1 MPVALANV
9 RSELLPGLFD
19 VRGSYDMIP
28 RQWDKVFKT
37 HKSNMAVERST
48 QMAFVALPF
57 LKDEGAATQFD
68 NNAGERF
75 TWAFIH
81 IEVAL
86 GYAITRK
93 AIDDLLYKAQFNPTN
108 LKLQEAFAQFKE
120 IQAANILNL
129 GTTIL
134 PQNAGVGDG
143 VALFSTAHPY
153 DGGTWANTSATPKS
167 LNESTMLA
175 DMTNVRTQFVNERGL
190 RILARARRL
199 IVPPNLEAVAIRL
212 TKTELR
218 PGTADNDVNA
228 ILTLSGGLPEGFIV
242 LDFLTSNFAWF
253 LTTNIEGLIHMLR
266 IPYESDMWV
275 DNVTDNLLVKSYER
289 YSFGYND
296 PRAAWGE
303 FPTS

>member
-1 MPVALANV
+1 MPVALANI

-19 VRGSYDMIP
+19 VRGSYEQIP

-48 QMAFVALPF
+48 QMAFVGLPF

-75 TWAFIH
+75 TWAFVH

-93 AIDDLLYKAQFNPTN
+93 AIDDNLYKSQFNPTN

-120 IQAANILNL
+120 IQGANVLNL
-129 GTTIL
+129 GNVYNSAQI
-134 PQNAGVGDG
+134 GDG
-143 VALFSTAHPY
+143 KALFATDHPA
-153 DGGTWANTSATPKS
+153 DGTTWANTSATPKS
-167 LNESTMLA
+167 LNESSLLA
-175 DMTNVRTQFVNERGL
+175 DMTNVRTSFINERGL
-190 RILARARRL
+190 RILSRARRL
-199 IVPPNLEAVAIRL
+199 VVPPNLEQVAIRL
-212 TKTELR
+212 CKTELR

-266 IPYESDMWV
+266 IPYESDLWV
-275 DNVTDNLLVKSYER
+275 DNITDNLLVKAYER
-289 YSFGYND
+289 YSFGFND

-303 FPTS
+303 HHSP

>member
-1 MPVALANV
+1 MPIALASI

-19 VRGSYDMIP
+19 VRGSYEMIP
-28 RQWDKVFKT
+28 KQWDKVFKT
-37 HKSNMAVERST
+37 HKSAMAVERST

-75 TWAFIH
+75 TWAFVH

-93 AIDDLLYKAQFNPTN
+93 AIDDNLYKAQFNPTN

-120 IQAANILNL
+120 IQGANVLNL
-129 GTTIL
+129 GNVYNSSQI
-134 PQNAGVGDG
+134 GDG
-143 VALFSTAHPY
+143 KALFAVDHPW
-153 DGGTWANTSATPKS
+153 DQGTWANTSSVPKS
-167 LNESTMLA
+167 LNESSLLA
-175 DMTNVRTQFVNERGL
+175 VMANVRSQFVNERGL
-190 RILARARRL
+190 KILARARKL
-199 IVPPNLEAVAIRL
+199 IVPVNLQPVAIRL
-212 TKTELR
+212 LKTELR

-228 ILTLSGGLPEGFIV
+228 ILTTSGGLPEGFLV
-242 LDFLTSNFAWF
+242 MDFLTSNFAWF
-253 LTTNIEGLIHMLR
+253 VTTNIEGLIHMLR

-275 DNVTDNLLVKSYER
+275 DNITDNLLVKAYER
-289 YSFGYND
+289 YSFGYNH

>member
-1 MPVALANV
+1 
-9 RSELLPGLFD
+9 
-19 VRGSYDMIP
+19 MIP

-37 HKSNMAVERST
+37 HKSAMAVERST

-75 TWAFIH
+75 TWAFVH

-93 AIDDLLYKAQFNPTN
+93 AIDDNLYKAQFNPTN
-108 LKLQEAFAQFKE
+108 LKLQESFAQFKE
-120 IQAANILNL
+120 IQGANVLNL
-129 GTTIL
+129 GNVYNSSQI
-134 PQNAGVGDG
+134 GDG
-143 VALFSTAHPY
+143 QALFSTAHPW
-153 DGGTWANTSATPKS
+153 DQGTWANTSATPKS
-167 LNESTMLA
+167 LNESSLLA
-175 DMTNVRTQFVNERGL
+175 VMANVRSNFVNERGL
-190 RILARARRL
+190 KIMARARRL
-199 IVPPNLEAVAIRL
+199 VVPVNLQPVAIRL
-212 TKTELR
+212 LKTDLR

-228 ILTLSGGLPEGFIV
+228 ILTTSGGLPEGFLV
-242 LDFLTSNFAWF
+242 MDFLTSNFAWF
-253 LTTNIEGLIHMLR
+253 VTTNIEGLIHMMR

-275 DNVTDNLLVKSYER
+275 DNITDNLLVKAYER

-303 FPTS
+303 YPTS

>member
-1 MPVALANV
+1 MPVALANI

-37 HKSNMAVERST
+37 HKSQMAVERST
-48 QMAFVALPF
+48 QMAFVALPY

-68 NNAGERF
+68 NAAGERF
-75 TWAFIH
+75 TWAFVH

-93 AIDDLLYKAQFNPTN
+93 AIDDNLYKQQFNPTN

-129 GTTIL
+129 GTTYNSAQI
-134 PQNAGVGDG
+134 GDG
-143 VALFSTAHPY
+143 VAFFSTSHPY
-153 DGGTWANTSATPKS
+153 DGGTWANTSSVPKS
-167 LNESTMLA
+167 LNEATLLA
-175 DMTNVRTQFVNERGL
+175 DMTNVRVQFVNERGL
-190 RILARARRL
+190 RILARARKL
-199 IVPPNLEAVAIRL
+199 VVPPNLEGIAIRL

-228 ILTLSGGLPEGFIV
+228 ILSLSGGLPEGFIV
-242 LDFLTSNFAWF
+242 MDFLTSNFAWF
-253 LTTNIEGLIHMLR
+253 LTTNIEGMIHMLR

-275 DNVTDNLLVKSYER
+275 DNVTDNLLVKAYER
-289 YSFGYND
+289 YSFGIND

-303 FPTS
+303 FPTA

>member
-1 MPVALANV
+1 MPVSLANI

-28 RQWDKVFKT
+28 RQWDKVFKV
-37 HKSNMAVERST
+37 HQSKMAVERST
-48 QMAFVALPF
+48 QMAFVALPY

-93 AIDDLLYKAQFNPTN
+93 AIDDNLYKQQFNPTN

-120 IQAANILNL
+120 IQAANVLNT
-129 GTTIL
+129 GNTY
-134 PQNAGVGDG
+134 NASVIGDG
-143 VALFSTAHPY
+143 VALFSTAHPF
-153 DGGTWANTSATPKS
+153 DGGTWANTSTVPKS
-167 LNESTMLA
+167 LNESTLLA
-175 DMTNVRTQFVNERGL
+175 NMTNVRQQFVNERGL
-190 RILARARRL
+190 RILSRARRL
-199 IVPPNLEAVAIRL
+199 VVPPNLEAIAIRL
-212 TKTELR
+212 CKTELR

-253 LTTNIEGLIHMLR
+253 LTTNVEGLILMQR
-266 IPYESDMWV
+266 IAYESDMWV
-275 DNVTDNLLVKSYER
+275 DNITDNLLVKSYER
-289 YSFGYND
+289 YSVNYND

-303 FPTS
+303 FPSS

>member
-1 MPVALANV
+1 
-9 RSELLPGLFD
+9 
-19 VRGSYDMIP
+19 MIP
-28 RQWDKVFKT
+28 RQWDKVFT
-37 HKSNMAVERST
+37 TRKSNLAVERST
-48 QMAFVALPF
+48 QMAFTALPF

-81 IEVAL
+81 IEVSL
-86 GYAITRK
+86 GYSITRK
-93 AIDDLLYKAQFNPTN
+93 AIDDNIYKAQFNPTN

-129 GTTIL
+129 GTTYQASII
-134 PQNAGVGDG
+134 GDG
-143 VALFSTAHPY
+143 QALFSTAHPF
-153 DGGTWANTSATPKS
+153 DGGTWANTSTVPKS
-167 LNESTMLA
+167 LNESTLLA
-175 DMTNVRTQFVNERGL
+175 DMTNVRVQFVNERGL
-190 RILARARRL
+190 RILSRARRL
-199 IVPPNLEAVAIRL
+199 IVPPNLEPIAIRL

-218 PGTADNDVNA
+218 PGVADNDVNA

-275 DNVTDNLLVKSYER
+275 DNVTDNLLVKAYER

-303 FPTS
+303 FATS

>member
-1 MPVALANV
+1 MPVALANI

-28 RQWDKVFKT
+28 RQWDRVFKT
-37 HKSNMAVERST
+37 HTSKMAVERST

-57 LKDEGAATQFD
+57 LKDEGAATEFD
-68 NNAGERF
+68 NNAGERV
-75 TWAFIH
+75 TWAFVH
-81 IEVAL
+81 LEVAL
-86 GYAITRK
+86 GYVITRK
-93 AIDDLLYKAQFNPTN
+93 AIDDNLYKQQFQPTN
-108 LKLQEAFAQFKE
+108 LKLAEAFAQFKE

-129 GTTIL
+129 GNVF
-134 PQNAGVGDG
+134 NATQIGDG
-143 VALFSTAHPY
+143 VALFSVSHPF
-153 DGGTWANTSATPKS
+153 DGGTWANTSSTPKS
-167 LNESTMLA
+167 LNESTLLA
-175 DMTNVRTQFVNERGL
+175 NMTNVRTQFVNERGL
-190 RILARARRL
+190 RILSRARRL
-199 IVPPNLEAVAIRL
+199 IVPPNLEAIAIRL

-228 ILTLSGGLPEGFIV
+228 VHTLSGGLPEGFIV

-253 LTTNIEGLIHMLR
+253 LGTNIEGLIHMLR

-275 DNVTDNLLVKSYER
+275 DNITDNLLVKSYER

-303 FPTS
+303 YPLA

>member
-1 MPVALANV
+1 MPIALASI

-19 VRGSYDMIP
+19 VRGSYEMIP
-28 RQWDKVFKT
+28 RQWDKVFTT
-37 HKSNMAVERST
+37 HKSAMAVERST

-75 TWAFIH
+75 TWAFVH

-93 AIDDLLYKAQFNPTN
+93 AIDDNLYK
-108 LKLQEAFAQFKE
+108 AQFKE
-120 IQAANILNL
+120 IQGANVLNL
-129 GTTIL
+129 GNVYNSSQI
-134 PQNAGVGDG
+134 GDG
-143 VALFSTAHPY
+143 VALFSTAHPW
-153 DGGTWANTSATPKS
+153 DQGTWANTSATPKS
-167 LNESTMLA
+167 LNESSLLA
-175 DMTNVRTQFVNERGL
+175 NMANVRTNFVNERGL
-190 RILARARRL
+190 KILARARRL
-199 IVPPNLEAVAIRL
+199 VIPVALEPVGIRL

-228 ILTLSGGLPEGFIV
+228 ILTTSGGLPEGMLV
-242 LDFLTSNFAWF
+242 MDFLTSNFAWF
-253 LTTNIEGLIHMLR
+253 LTTNIDGLIHMLR

-275 DNVTDNLLVKSYER
+275 DNITDNLLVKAYER

-303 FPTS
+303 FATS

>member
-1 MPVALANV
+1 MPVALANI

-37 HKSNMAVERST
+37 HTSNMAVERST

-68 NNAGERF
+68 NAAGERF
-75 TWAFIH
+75 TWAFVH

-93 AIDDLLYKAQFNPTN
+93 AIDDNLYKQQFNPTN

-120 IQAANILNL
+120 IQAANVLNL
-129 GTTIL
+129 GQTYVTSQI
-134 PQNAGVGDG
+134 GDG

-153 DGGTWANTSATPKS
+153 DGGTWANTSTVAKA
-167 LNESTMLA
+167 LNESTLLA

-199 IVPPNLEAVAIRL
+199 VVPPNLEAVAIRL

-218 PGTADNDVNA
+218 PGSADNDVNA

-275 DNVTDNLLVKSYER
+275 DNITDNLLVKSYER
-289 YSFGYND
+289 YSFGIND

-303 FPTS
+303 FPSA

>member
-1 MPVALANV
+1 
-9 RSELLPGLFD
+9 
-19 VRGSYDMIP
+19 MIP
-28 RQWDKVFKT
+28 RQWDKVFT
-37 HKSNMAVERST
+37 TRKSNLAVERST
-48 QMAFVALPF
+48 QMAFTALPY

-75 TWAFIH
+75 TWAFVH
-81 IEVAL
+81 LEVAL

-93 AIDDLLYKAQFNPTN
+93 SIDDNIYKSQFNPTN

-129 GTTIL
+129 GQTYVSSII
-134 PQNAGVGDG
+134 GDG
-143 VALFSTAHPY
+143 QPLFSVLHPF
-153 DGGTWANTSATPKS
+153 DAGTWANSSATPKS
-167 LNESTMLA
+167 LNESTLLA
-175 DMTNVRTQFVNERGL
+175 NMTNVRVQFVNERGL
-190 RILARARRL
+190 RILSRARRL
-199 IVPPNLEAVAIRL
+199 IVPPNLEPIAIRL
-212 TKTELR
+212 TKSELR

-242 LDFLTSNFAWF
+242 MDFLTSNFAWF

-266 IPYESDMWV
+266 IPYESDLWV
-275 DNVTDNLLVKSYER
+275 DNVTDNLLCKAYER

-303 FPTS
+303 FPLS

>member
-1 MPVALANV
+1 MPIALASI

-19 VRGSYDMIP
+19 VRGSYEMIP

-37 HKSNMAVERST
+37 HKSAMAVERST

-75 TWAFIH
+75 TWAFVH

-93 AIDDLLYKAQFNPTN
+93 AIDDNLYKAQFNPTN

-120 IQAANILNL
+120 IQGANVLNL
-129 GTTIL
+129 GNVYNSSQI
-134 PQNAGVGDG
+134 GDG
-143 VALFSTAHPY
+143 VALFSTAHPW
-153 DGGTWANTSATPKS
+153 DQGTWANTSATPKS
-167 LNESTMLA
+167 LNETSLLA
-175 DMTNVRTQFVNERGL
+175 VMANVRSNFVNERGL
-190 RILARARRL
+190 KIMARARKL
-199 IVPPNLEAVAIRL
+199 IVPVNLQPVAIRL
-212 TKTELR
+212 LKTELR

-228 ILTLSGGLPEGFIV
+228 ILTTSGGLPEGFLV
-242 LDFLTSNFAWF
+242 MDFLTSNFAWF
-253 LTTNIEGLIHMLR
+253 VTTNIEGLIHMMR

-275 DNVTDNLLVKSYER
+275 DNITDNLLVKAYER

-303 FPTS
+303 FPSS

>member
-1 MPVALANV
+1 MPIALANI

-28 RQWDKVFKT
+28 RQWDKVFTT
-37 HKSNMAVERST
+37 HRSNMAVERST
-48 QMAFVALPF
+48 QMAFTYLPF

-68 NNAGERF
+68 NQAGERF
-75 TWAFIH
+75 QWAFVH
-81 IEVAL
+81 LEVAL

-93 AIDDLLYKAQFNPTN
+93 AIDDNLYKAQFNPTN

-120 IQAANILNL
+120 IQGANILNL
-129 GTTIL
+129 GNVY
-134 PQNAGVGDG
+134 QNSIIGDG
-143 VALFSTAHPY
+143 VALFSTAHPF
-153 DGGTWANTSATPKS
+153 DTGTWANTSTTPKS
-167 LNESTMLA
+167 LNESTLLA
-175 DMTNVRTQFVNERGL
+175 NMTNVRTQFVNERGL
-190 RILARARRL
+190 RILSRARRL
-199 IVPPNLEAVAIRL
+199 IVPPNLEAIAIRL
-212 TKTELR
+212 MKTELR

-228 ILTLSGGLPEGFIV
+228 ILTLSGGLPEGHIV

-266 IPYESDMWV
+266 IPYESDLWV
-275 DNVTDNLLVKSYER
+275 DNITDNLLVKAYER

-296 PRAAWGE
+296 PRAVWGE

>member
-1 MPVALANV
+1 MIDARRISKRPQRPSSRPV
-9 RSELLPGLFD
+9 RCPWLLRHDPATVGQGL
-19 VRGSYDMIP
+19 
-28 RQWDKVFKT
+28 
-37 HKSNMAVERST
+37 HHAH
-48 QMAFVALPF
+48 
-57 LKDEGAATQFD
+57 
-68 NNAGERF
+68 AGERF
-75 TWAFIH
+75 TWAFVH
-81 IEVAL
+81 LEVAL

-93 AIDDLLYKAQFNPTN
+93 AIDDMLYKAQFNPTN

-120 IQAANILNL
+120 IQGANILNL
-129 GTTIL
+129 GTTYQQSII
-134 PQNAGVGDG
+134 GDG
-143 VALFSTAHPY
+143 QALFSTAHPY
-153 DGGTWANTSATPKS
+153 DGGTWANTSSTPKS
-167 LNESTMLA
+167 LNESTLLA

-199 IVPPNLEAVAIRL
+199 VVPPNLEAIAIRL

-228 ILTLSGGLPEGFIV
+228 ILTMSGGLPEGFIV

-253 LTTNIEGLIHMLR
+253 LTTNIEGLIHMMR

-275 DNVTDNLLVKSYER
+275 DNVTDNLLVKAYER

-296 PRAAWGE
+296 PRACWGE

>member
-1 MPVALANV
+1 
-9 RSELLPGLFD
+9 
-19 VRGSYDMIP
+19 
-28 RQWDKVFKT
+28 
-37 HKSNMAVERST
+37 MAVERST
-48 QMAFVALPF
+48 QMAFVGLPY

-68 NNAGERF
+68 NQAGERF
-75 TWAFIH
+75 TWAFVH

-93 AIDDLLYKAQFNPTN
+93 AIDDNLYKAQFNPTN

-120 IQAANILNL
+120 IQGANVLNL
-129 GTTIL
+129 GNVYNSAQI
-134 PQNAGVGDG
+134 GDG

-153 DGGTWANTSATPKS
+153 DGGTWANTSSTPKS
-167 LNESTMLA
+167 LNESSLLA
-175 DMTNVRTQFVNERGL
+175 DMTNVRTNFVNERGL
-190 RILARARRL
+190 RILSRARRL
-199 IVPPNLEAVAIRL
+199 VVPPNLEQVAIRL
-212 TKTELR
+212 CKTELR

-242 LDFLTSNFAWF
+242 MDFLTSSFAWF

-275 DNVTDNLLVKSYER
+275 DNITDNLLVKAYER
-289 YSFGYND
+289 YSFGLND

>member
-1 MPVALANV
+1 
-9 RSELLPGLFD
+9 LFD

-37 HKSNMAVERST
+37 HKSSMAVERST

-68 NNAGERF
+68 NAAGERF
-75 TWAFIH
+75 TWAFVH

-120 IQAANILNL
+120 IQAANIFNL
-129 GTTIL
+129 GTTYNSA
-134 PQNAGVGDG
+134 QVGDG
-143 VALFSTAHPY
+143 QPFFSPVHPF
-153 DGGTWANTSATPKS
+153 DGGTWANTSSVPKS
-167 LNESTMLA
+167 LNESTLLA
-175 DMTNVRTQFVNERGL
+175 DMTNVRVQFVNERGL

-199 IVPPNLEAVAIRL
+199 VVPPNLEGIAIRL

-228 ILTLSGGLPEGFIV
+228 ILTLSGGLPEGHIV

-275 DNVTDNLLVKSYER
+275 DNVTDNLLVKAYER
-289 YSFGYND
+289 YSFGIND

-303 FPTS
+303 FPTA

>member
-1 MPVALANV
+1 MPIALASI

-19 VRGSYDMIP
+19 VRGSYEMIP

-37 HKSNMAVERST
+37 HKSALAVERST

-75 TWAFIH
+75 TWAFVH

-93 AIDDLLYKAQFNPTN
+93 AIDDNLYKAQFNPTN

-120 IQAANILNL
+120 IQGANVLNL
-129 GTTIL
+129 GNVYNSSQI
-134 PQNAGVGDG
+134 GDG
-143 VALFSTAHPY
+143 KALFATDHPW
-153 DGGTWANTSATPKS
+153 DSGTWANTSSVPKW
-167 LNESTMLA
+167 LNEQSLLTVMA
-175 DMTNVRTQFVNERGL
+175 NVRSQFVNERGL
-190 RILARARRL
+190 KILARARRL
-199 IVPPNLEAVAIRL
+199 IVPVNLEPVAIRL
-212 TKTELR
+212 LKTELR
-218 PGTADNDVNA
+218 PGTANNDVNA
-228 ILTLSGGLPEGFIV
+228 ILSTSGGLPEGHLV
-242 LDFLTSNFAWF
+242 MDFLTSNYAWF
-253 LTTNIEGLIHMLR
+253 VTTNIEGLIHMLR

-275 DNVTDNLLVKSYER
+275 DNITDNLLVKAYER

-303 FPTS
+303 FPSS

>member
-1 MPVALANV
+1 MPVSLANI

-19 VRGSYDMIP
+19 VRGSYDMIS
-28 RQWDKVFKT
+28 RQWDKCFKT
-37 HKSNMAVERST
+37 HKSSMAVERST
-48 QMAFVALPF
+48 QMAFVALPY

-93 AIDDLLYKAQFNPTN
+93 AIDDNLYKAQFNPTN

-120 IQAANILNL
+120 IQAANVFNL
-129 GTTIL
+129 GQTY
-134 PQNAGVGDG
+134 NAQQVGDG
-143 VALFSTAHPY
+143 VAFFSTLHPY
-153 DGGTWANTSATPKS
+153 DGGTWANTSSTPKS
-167 LNESTMLA
+167 LNESTLLA
-175 DMTNVRTQFVNERGL
+175 DMTNVRTQFVNERGM
-190 RILARARRL
+190 RILSRARKL
-199 IVPPNLEAVAIRL
+199 IIPANLEAIAIRL

-228 ILTLSGGLPEGFIV
+228 ILSLSGGLPEGFIV

-266 IPYESDMWV
+266 IPYESDLWV
-275 DNVTDNLLVKSYER
+275 DNITDNLLVKAYER
-289 YSFGYND
+289 YSFGIND
-296 PRAAWGE
+296 PRSAWLE
-303 FPTS
+303 FPSS

>member
-1 MPVALANV
+1 MPVSLANI

-28 RQWDKVFKT
+28 RQWDKVFVT
-37 HKSNMAVERST
+37 HQSKMAVERST
-48 QMAFVALPF
+48 QMAFLALPY

-81 IEVAL
+81 VEVAL

-93 AIDDLLYKAQFNPTN
+93 AIDDNLYKAQFQPTN
-108 LKLQEAFAQFKE
+108 LKLAESFAQFKE
-120 IQAANILNL
+120 IQAANVLNN
-129 GTTIL
+129 GNVV
-134 PQNAGVGDG
+134 NAASIGDG

-153 DGGTWANTSATPKS
+153 DGGTWANTSTVAKS
-167 LNESTMLA
+167 LNESTLLA
-175 DMTNVRTQFVNERGL
+175 NMTNVRTQFVNERGL
-190 RILARARRL
+190 RILSRARRL
-199 IVPPNLEAVAIRL
+199 VVPPNLEAVAIRL
-212 TKTELR
+212 TKTQLR

-253 LTTNIEGLIHMLR
+253 LTTNIDGLIHMLR
-266 IPYESDMWV
+266 MPYESDMSV
-275 DNVTDNLLVKSYER
+275 DFVTDNLLVKSYER

-303 FPTS
+303 FPAS

>member
-1 MPVALANV
+1 MPVALASI

-19 VRGSYDMIP
+19 VRGSYEMIP

-37 HKSNMAVERST
+37 HKSAMAVERST

-75 TWAFIH
+75 TWAFVH

-93 AIDDLLYKAQFNPTN
+93 AIDDNLYKAQFNPTN
-108 LKLQEAFAQFKE
+108 LKLQEACAQFKE
-120 IQAANILNL
+120 IQGANVLNL
-129 GTTIL
+129 GNIYNNTQI
-134 PQNAGVGDG
+134 GDG
-143 VALFSTAHPY
+143 KALFAIDHPW
-153 DGGTWANTSATPKS
+153 DSGTWANTSAVPKS
-167 LNESTMLA
+167 LNESSLLA
-175 DMTNVRTQFVNERGL
+175 VMANVRSNFVNERGL
-190 RILARARRL
+190 KIMARARRL
-199 IVPPNLEAVAIRL
+199 VVPVNLQPVAIRL
-212 TKTELR
+212 LKTELR

-228 ILTLSGGLPEGFIV
+228 ILTTSGGLPEGFLV
-242 LDFLTSNFAWF
+242 MDFLTSNFAWF
-253 LTTNIEGLIHMLR
+253 VTTNIEGLIHMMR

-275 DNVTDNLLVKSYER
+275 DNITDNLLVKAYER

>member
-1 MPVALANV
+1 
-9 RSELLPGLFD
+9 
-19 VRGSYDMIP
+19 MIP

-37 HKSNMAVERST
+37 HQSKMAVERST
-48 QMAFVALPF
+48 QMAFVALPYI
-57 LKDEGAATQFD
+57 KNEGAATQFD

-75 TWAFIH
+75 TWAFVH
-81 IEVAL
+81 IEIGL

-93 AIDDLLYKAQFNPTN
+93 AIDDNLYKSQFQPTN
-108 LKLQEAFAQFKE
+108 LKLQEAYAQFKE
-120 IQAANILNL
+120 IQGANVLNL
-129 GTTIL
+129 GNVY
-134 PQNAGVGDG
+134 NASQIGDG

-167 LNESTMLA
+167 LNESSLLA
-175 DMTNVRTQFVNERGL
+175 NMTNVRTTFVNERGL
-190 RILARARRL
+190 RILSRARRL
-199 IVPPNLEAVAIRL
+199 VVPPQLEQVAIRL
-212 TKTELR
+212 CKTELR

-242 LDFLTSNFAWF
+242 LDFLTSPFAWF
-253 LTTNIEGLIHMLR
+253 LTTNIEGLIHMMR

-275 DNVTDNLLVKSYER
+275 DNITDNLLVKAYER

>member
-1 MPVALANV
+1 
-9 RSELLPGLFD
+9 
-19 VRGSYDMIP
+19 MIP

-48 QMAFVALPF
+48 QMAFVGLPF

-68 NNAGERF
+68 NGAGERF
-75 TWAFIH
+75 TWAFVH

-93 AIDDLLYKAQFNPTN
+93 AIDDNLYKAQFNPTN

-120 IQAANILNL
+120 IQGANVLNL
-129 GTTIL
+129 GNVYNSAQI
-134 PQNAGVGDG
+134 GDG
-143 VALFSTAHPY
+143 VALFSTAHPF
-153 DGGTWANTSATPKS
+153 DGGTWANTSTTAKS
-167 LNESTMLA
+167 LNEGSLLA

-190 RILARARRL
+190 RILSRARRL
-199 IVPPNLEAVAIRL
+199 VVPPQLEQVAIRL
-212 TKTELR
+212 CKTELR
-218 PGTADNDVNA
+218 PGTAMNDVNA

-242 LDFLTSNFAWF
+242 LDFLTSSFAWF

-275 DNVTDNLLVKSYER
+275 DNITDNLLVKAYER
-289 YSFGYND
+289 YSFGFND

-303 FPTS
+303 FATS

>member
-1 MPVALANV
+1 MPIALANI

-37 HKSNMAVERST
+37 HKSAMAVERST
-48 QMAFVALPF
+48 QMAFTSLPY

-68 NNAGERF
+68 NAAGERF
-75 TWAFIH
+75 TWSFVH

-93 AIDDLLYKAQFNPTN
+93 AIDDNLYKAQFNPTN

-120 IQAANILNL
+120 IQAANIFNT
-129 GTTIL
+129 GTTY
-134 PQNAGVGDG
+134 NASQIGDG
-143 VALFSTAHPY
+143 VAFFSTAHPY
-153 DGGTWANTSATPKS
+153 DGGTWANTSSVAKS
-167 LNESTMLA
+167 LNEGTLLA
-175 DMTNVRTQFVNERGL
+175 NMTNVRTQFVNERGL
-190 RILARARRL
+190 RILSRARRL
-199 IVPPNLEAVAIRL
+199 VVPPNLEGVAIRL
-212 TKTELR
+212 TQTELR
-218 PGTADNDVNA
+218 PGTADNDVDA
-228 ILTLSGGLPEGFIV
+228 ILSLSGGLPEGFI
-242 LDFLTSNFAWF
+242 LMDFLTSNFAWF

-275 DNVTDNLLVKSYER
+275 DNVTDNLLVKAYER
-289 YSFGYND
+289 YSFGIND

>member
-1 MPVALANV
+1 MPIALANI

-68 NNAGERF
+68 NAAGERY
-75 TWAFIH
+75 TWAFVH

-93 AIDDLLYKAQFNPTN
+93 AIDDNLYKQQFNPTN
-108 LKLQEAFAQFKE
+108 LKLQESFAQFKE
-120 IQAANILNL
+120 IQAANVLNL
-129 GTTIL
+129 GTTLITTII
-134 PQNAGVGDG
+134 GDN
-143 VALFSTAHPY
+143 VPLFSVSHPF
-153 DGGTWANTSATPKS
+153 DGGTWANTSSTAKS
-167 LNESTMLA
+167 LNESTLLA

-199 IVPPNLEAVAIRL
+199 VVPPNLEAIAIRL
-212 TKTELR
+212 CKTELR

-275 DNVTDNLLVKSYER
+275 DNVTDNLLVKAYER

-303 FPTS
+303 FPTA

>member
-1 MPVALANV
+1 MPIALANI

-28 RQWDKVFKT
+28 RQWDKVFT
-37 HKSNMAVERST
+37 TRKSNLAVERST
-48 QMAFVALPF
+48 QMAFTALPY

-75 TWAFIH
+75 TWAFVH
-81 IEVAL
+81 LEVAL

-93 AIDDLLYKAQFNPTN
+93 AIDDNIYKAQFNPTN

-120 IQAANILNL
+120 IQGANILNL
-129 GTTIL
+129 GTTY
-134 PQNAGVGDG
+134 QNSIIGDG

-153 DGGTWANTSATPKS
+153 DGGTWANTSTVPKS
-167 LNESTMLA
+167 LNESTLLS
-175 DMTNVRTQFVNERGL
+175 DMTNVRVQFVNERGL
-190 RILARARRL
+190 RILSRARRL
-199 IVPPNLEAVAIRL
+199 LVPPNLEPIAIRL

-228 ILTLSGGLPEGFIV
+228 ILTLSGGLPEGFTV

-266 IPYESDMWV
+266 VPYESDMWV
-275 DNVTDNLLVKSYER
+275 DNVTDNLLVKAYER

-303 FPTS
+303 FPSS

>member
-1 MPVALANV
+1 MPVALANI

-37 HKSNMAVERST
+37 HRSQMAVERST
-48 QMAFVALPF
+48 QMAFVALPY
-57 LKDEGAATQFD
+57 LKEEGAATQFD

-93 AIDDLLYKAQFNPTN
+93 AIDDNLYKAQFNPTN

-120 IQAANILNL
+120 IQAANIFNT
-129 GTTIL
+129 GTVYQTS
-134 PQNAGVGDG
+134 QVGDG
-143 VALFSTAHPY
+143 VPYFSTAHPY
-153 DGGTWANTSATPKS
+153 DGGTWANTSTTPKS
-167 LNESTMLA
+167 LNESTLLA
-175 DMTNVRTQFVNERGL
+175 DMTNVRTQFVNERGMRVL
-190 RILARARRL
+190 SRARKL
-199 IVPPNLEAVAIRL
+199 IVPPNLEAIAIRL

-228 ILTLSGGLPEGFIV
+228 ILSLSGGLPEGFIV

-275 DNVTDNLLVKSYER
+275 DNVTDNLLVKAYER
-289 YSFGYND
+289 YSFGIND
-296 PRAAWGE
+296 PRAFWGE
-303 FPTS
+303 FATS

>member
-1 MPVALANV
+1 MPISLAQI

-48 QMAFVALPF
+48 QMAFTSLPY

-68 NNAGERF
+68 NAAGERF
-75 TWAFIH
+75 QWAFVH
-81 IEVAL
+81 LEVAL

-93 AIDDLLYKAQFNPTN
+93 AIDDNLYKSQFNPTN

-120 IQAANILNL
+120 IQGANVLNT
-129 GTTIL
+129 GNVYNSSII
-134 PQNAGVGDG
+134 GDG
-143 VALFSTAHPY
+143 VSLFSTAHPY

-167 LNESTMLA
+167 LNEASLLA
-175 DMTNVRTQFVNERGL
+175 DMTNVRTQFLNERGL
-190 RILARARRL
+190 RILSRARRL
-199 IVPPNLEAVAIRL
+199 IVPPNLEQVAIRL

-228 ILTLSGGLPEGFIV
+228 ILSLSGGLPEGHLV
-242 LDFLTSNFAWF
+242 MDFLTSNFAWF
-253 LTTNIEGLIHMLR
+253 LTTNIDGLIHMLR

-275 DNVTDNLLVKSYER
+275 DNITDNLLVKAYER

-303 FPTS
+303 FPSS